1 MKKLI
6 PFLFLVSTP
15 AYADITHSIQSVV
28 SVSTLGAS
36 STATRIGTTFSSSG
50 TNVTPSANASDNAIG
65 TLNLAAAGG
74 ITDGVPALDYDT
86 SYTVKEA
93 GDAYSVTETYLE
105 GDAIPDF
112 LGVDVTDGVID
123 ALPVFGETLS
133 FSGGDIGDTEMTLNS
148 AGEMEI
154 TLTDA
159 GAGVTAQMQNTITL
173 EID

>member
-15 AYADITHSIQSVV
+15 AYADITHSIQNVV

-36 STATRIGTTFSSSG
+36 STDTRIGTTFSSSG
-50 TNVTPSANASDNAIG
+50 TNITPTSNSVDNAIG
-65 TLNLAAAGG
+65 TLNLAATA
-74 ITDGVPALDYDT
+74 ITSGVPALDYDT
-86 SYTVKEA
+86 TYAVKNA
-93 GDAYSVTETYLE
+93 GDAYSLTETYLE

-112 LGVDVTDGVID
+112 LGATVTDGVID
-123 ALPVFGETLS
+123 ALPVFGETVS

-148 AGEMEI
+148 AGEMAI

-159 GAGVTAQMQNTITL
+159 GAGVTAQMQSTITL

>member
-6 PFLFLVSTP
+6 PFLFLVSSP
-15 AYADITHSIQSVV
+15 AYADITHSIQNVV

-50 TNVTPSANASDNAIG
+50 TNVTPSSNSTDNAIG
-65 TLNLAAAGG
+65 TLNLAATG
-74 ITDGVPALDYDT
+74 ITNGVPALDYDT
-86 SYTVKEA
+86 TYTVKNA
-93 GDAYSVTETYLE
+93 GDAYSVTETYLQ

-112 LGVDVTDGVID
+112 LGADVTDGVID

-159 GAGVTAQMQNTITL
+159 GAGVTAQMQSTITL

>member
-15 AYADITHSIQSVV
+15 AYADITHSIQNVV

-50 TNVTPSANASDNAIG
+50 TNVTPSANSTDNAIG
-65 TLNLAAAGG
+65 TLNLAAAG

-86 SYTVKEA
+86 TYTVKNA
-93 GDAYSVTETYLE
+93 GDAYSVTETYIQ

-112 LGVDVTDGVID
+112 LGADVSEGVIE

-159 GAGVTAQMQNTITL
+159 GAGVTAQMQSTITL

>member
-50 TNVTPSANASDNAIG
+50 TNVTPSANSTDNAIG
-65 TLNLAAAGG
+65 TLNLAAAG
-74 ITDGVPALDYDT
+74 ITDGVPALDFDT
-86 SYTVKEA
+86 TYTVKEA
-93 GDAYSVTETYLE
+93 GDAYSVTETYIQ

-112 LGVDVTDGVID
+112 LGADVSEGVIE
-123 ALPVFGETLS
+123 ALPVFGETLT
-133 FSGGDIGDTEMTLNS
+133 FSGGVIGDTEMSMGS
-148 AGEMEI
+148 AGDMEI

>member
-15 AYADITHSIQSVV
+15 VHADITHSIQNVV

-50 TNVTPSANASDNAIG
+50 TNVTPSSNSTDNAIG
-65 TLNLAAAGG
+65 TLNLAATG

-86 SYTVKEA
+86 TYTVKNA
-93 GDAYSVTETYLE
+93 GDAYSVTEIYLQ

-112 LGVDVTDGVID
+112 LGADVTDGVID

-159 GAGVTAQMQNTITL
+159 GAGVTAQMQSTITL

>member
-6 PFLFLVSTP
+6 PFLFLVSSP
-15 AYADITHSIQSVV
+15 VYADITHSIQNVV

-50 TNVTPSANASDNAIG
+50 TNVTPSSNSTDNAIG
-65 TLNLAAAGG
+65 TLNLAATG
-74 ITDGVPALDYDT
+74 ITDGVPALDFDT
-86 SYTVKEA
+86 TYTVKNA
-93 GDAYSVTETYLE
+93 GDAYSVTETYLQ

-112 LGVDVTDGVID
+112 LGADVTDGVID

-159 GAGVTAQMQNTITL
+159 GAGVTAQMQSTITL

>member
-15 AYADITHSIQSVV
+15 AYADITHSIQNIV

-50 TNVTPSANASDNAIG
+50 TNVTPSANSTDNAIG
-65 TLNLAAAGG
+65 TLNLAEAA

-86 SYTVKEA
+86 SYTVKNA
-93 GDAYSVTETYLE
+93 GDAYSVTETYLQ

-112 LGVDVTDGVID
+112 LGTDVTDGVID

-159 GAGVTAQMQNTITL
+159 GAGVTAQMQSTITL

>member
-1 MKKLI
+1 MKRLI

-15 AYADITHSIQSVV
+15 AYADITHSIQNVV

-50 TNVTPSANASDNAIG
+50 TNVTPSANSVDNAIG
-65 TLNLAAAGG
+65 TLNLAAAG
-74 ITDGVPALDYDT
+74 ISDGVPALDYDT
-86 SYTVKEA
+86 TYTVKNA

-105 GDAIPDF
+105 GDAIPDL

-159 GAGVTAQMQNTITL
+159 GAGVTAQMQSTITL

>member
-1 MKKLI
+1 MKRLI

-15 AYADITHSIQSVV
+15 AYADITHSIQNVV

-50 TNVTPSANASDNAIG
+50 TNITPTSNSVDNAIG
-65 TLNLAAAGG
+65 TLNLAASA
-74 ITDGVPALDYDT
+74 ITSGVPALDYDT
-86 SYTVKEA
+86 TYAVKNA
-93 GDAYSVTETYLE
+93 GDAYSITETYLE

-112 LGVDVTDGVID
+112 LGGTVTDGVID
-123 ALPVFGETLS
+123 ALPVFGETVS

-159 GAGVTAQMQNTITL
+159 GAGVTAQMQSTITL

>member
-15 AYADITHSIQSVV
+15 AYADITHSIQNVV

-50 TNVTPSANASDNAIG
+50 TNVTPSSNSTDNAIG
-65 TLNLAAAGG
+65 TLNLAATG

-86 SYTVKEA
+86 TYTVKNA
-93 GDAYSVTETYLE
+93 GDAYSVTETYLQ

-112 LGVDVTDGVID
+112 LGADVTDGVID

-159 GAGVTAQMQNTITL
+159 GAGVTAQMQSTITL

>member
-1 MKKLI
+1 MKRLL

-15 AYADITHSIQSVV
+15 AYANITHSIQNVV

-50 TNVTPSANASDNAIG
+50 TNVTPSANSTDNAIG
-65 TLNLAAAGG
+65 TLNLGATG
-74 ITDGVPALDYDT
+74 ITNGVPALDYDT
-86 SYTVKEA
+86 TYTVANA
-93 GDAYSVTETYLE
+93 GDAYSVTETYLQ

-112 LGVDVTDGVID
+112 LGADVTDGVID

-133 FSGGDIGDTEMTLNS
+133 FSGGDIGNTEMTLNS

-159 GAGVTAQMQNTITL
+159 GAGVTAQMQSTITL

>member
-1 MKKLI
+1 MKRLI

-15 AYADITHSIQSVV
+15 AYADITHSIQNVV

-50 TNVTPSANASDNAIG
+50 TNITPTSNSVDNAIG
-65 TLNLAAAGG
+65 TLNLAATA

-86 SYTVKEA
+86 TYAVKNA
-93 GDAYSVTETYLE
+93 GDAYSITETYLE
-105 GDAIPDF
+105 GDAIPYF
-112 LGVDVTDGVID
+112 LGGTVTDGVID

-159 GAGVTAQMQNTITL
+159 GAGVTAQMQSTITL

>member
-1 MKKLI
+1 MKKLL
-6 PFLFLVSTP
+6 PFLFLVSAP

-50 TNVTPSANASDNAIG
+50 TNVTPSANSTDNAIG
-65 TLNLAAAGG
+65 PLNLAAAG

-93 GDAYSVTETYLE
+93 GDACSVTETYIR
-105 GDAIPDF
+105 GDAMPDF
-112 LGVDVTDGVID
+112 LGDDVSEGGRE

-133 FSGGDIGDTEMTLNS
+133 LSGGVIGDS
-148 AGEMEI
+148 
-154 TLTDA
+154 
-159 GAGVTAQMQNTITL
+159 
-173 EID
+173 

>member
-50 TNVTPSANASDNAIG
+50 TNVTPSSNSTDNAIG
-65 TLNLAAAGG
+65 TLNLAAAG
-74 ITDGVPALDYDT
+74 ITDGVPALDHDT
-86 SYTVKEA
+86 TYTVKTA
-93 GDAYSVTETYLE
+93 GDAYSVTETYIQ

-112 LGVDVTDGVID
+112 LGADVSEGVI
-123 ALPVFGETLS
+123 
-133 FSGGDIGDTEMTLNS
+133 S
-148 AGEMEI
+148 A
-154 TLTDA
+154 
-159 GAGVTAQMQNTITL
+159 
-173 EID
+173 

>member
-50 TNVTPSANASDNAIG
+50 TNVTPSANSTDNAIG
-65 TLNLAAAGG
+65 TLNLAAAG

-86 SYTVKEA
+86 TYTVKEA
-93 GDAYSVTETYLE
+93 GDAYSK
-105 GDAIPDF
+105 
-112 LGVDVTDGVID
+112 
-123 ALPVFGETLS
+123 
-133 FSGGDIGDTEMTLNS
+133 MTLTSDKFSYVSSILTS
-148 AGEMEI
+148 AKLVAA
-154 TLTDA
+154 TCDRF
-159 GAGVTAQMQNTITL
+159 
-173 EID
+173 